1 MIHPHAGTYLE
12 TDAEIDAMVNALDP
26 SLVGLCLD
34 TGHFRY
40 GGANPAQRILDY
52 RSVLQHVHIK
62 DCHTQI
68 LDDVKAEGKDLYAA
82 LVRGVFCELGDG
94 DSGIDEVVVA
104 LREVGYEGW
113 LVIEQD
119 QFLKDTVT
127 RNQLATAQRKNLE
140 YLKALLA

>member
-1 MIHPHAGTYLE
+1 MP
-12 TDAEIDAMVNALDP
+12 
-26 SLVGLCLD
+26 
-34 TGHFRY
+34 GHRPLPVRRREP
-40 GGANPAQRILDY
+40 GAARPWTTAR
-52 RSVLQHVHIK
+52 VLQHVHIK

-94 DSGIDEVVVA
+94 DSGIDQVVVA

-140 YLKALLA
+140 YLQALLV